1 MKSVIWEVVYMS
13 KMDGRTALIT
23 GSAMGNGFG
32 IAKVL
37 AKYGAKVILADISDQ
52 VEASAG

>member
-1 MKSVIWEVVYMS
+1 MS